1 MLGPDWKERADAV
14 VYAAIDQNPENFFSG
29 EMGGFSG
36 VSEDQRFYINED
48 GNAVIVFEKYEIA
61 PGASGTLEFEIPT
74 PEN

>member
-1 MLGPDWKERADAV
+1 M

-48 GNAVIVFEKYEIA
+48 GNAVIVFEKYEIDVYKRQA
-61 PGASGTLEFEIPT
+61 EGSLRK
-74 PEN
+74 